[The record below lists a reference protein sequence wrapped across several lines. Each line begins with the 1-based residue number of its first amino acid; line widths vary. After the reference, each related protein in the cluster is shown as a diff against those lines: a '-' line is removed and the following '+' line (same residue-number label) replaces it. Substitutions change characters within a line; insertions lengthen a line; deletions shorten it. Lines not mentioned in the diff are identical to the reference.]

1 MSWEFV
7 TFLIFGSIAVLLLLG
22 GLVGRRFNRRADG
35 PVVTLFMGGIALAI
49 AVLVL
54 VIGSFT
60 VVGTRKVGIET
71 VFGKPSGDTLSN
83 FLRELQKGRV
93 HDELSDGLKE
103 VVAAVRATGKAG
115 SLTLKLSV
123 SEQANTSMLVI
134 KDDVTVKAPQADRQV
149 SLWFVDREGNVTRTD
164 PAQLQFESMKAVAES
179 TTNIRKEA

>member
-1 MSWEFV
+1 MTTPAPEDEDRVRPF
-7 TFLIFGSIAVLLLLG
+7 
-22 GLVGRRFNRRADG
+22 AD
-35 PVVTLFMGGIALAI
+35 
-49 AVLVL
+49 
-54 VIGSFT
+54 
-60 VVGTRKVGIET
+60 
-71 VFGKPSGDTLSN
+71 

-93 HDELSDGLKE
+93 HDELSEGLRE

-134 KDDVTVKAPQADRQV
+134 KDDVNVKAPQADRQV

-164 PAQLQFESMKAVAES
+164 PAQLQFESMKSVAES